1 MLDYLIALDQQATL
15 ALNGSDSIMMD
26 TIMLLLTS
34 TIVWIPMGLYFL
46 YHIYRKTDA
55 RTLLFVIIGIA
66 LCILFADFVSS
77 GICKPLV
84 ARLRP
89 SNEPAL
95 YGLVDLVN
103 NYHGGRYGF
112 FSSHAANTM
121 SVAVFLSL
129 QLRKPPVVT
138 LLILWSLIN
147 CWSRLYLGV
156 HYLGDVLVGIMWG
169 VTVGWGVH
177 LILRKQLREVR
188 HIDTKSLVTAIILTF
203 VVIVALAPVL
213 TAK

>member
-1 MLDYLIALDQQATL
+1 MPDYLIALDQQATL
-15 ALNGSDSIMMD
+15 ALNGSDSILMD
-26 TIMLLLTS
+26 TIMMLLTS
-34 TIVWIPMGLYFL
+34 TIVWIPMGLFFL
-46 YHIYRKTDA
+46 YYIYKKTDA
-55 RTLLFVIIGIA
+55 RTLLFLIIGIA

-129 QLRKPPVVT
+129 QLRKTPIVT

-156 HYLGDVLVGIMWG
+156 HYFGDVLVGIMWG
-169 VTVGWGVH
+169 VIVGWGVH
-177 LILRKQLREVR
+177 SVLRKQLREVR
-188 HIDTKSLVTAIILTF
+188 HIDTKPVVTVIILTF
-203 VVIVALAPVL
+203 VAIVALAPVL
-213 TAK
+213 AAK